1 METIRTNAVIFAC
14 AVAASKDWKGLFSSS
29 DGNMIFTYNAQSS
42 GGEAVQPQSGDAA
55 FAGYV
60 LH

>member
-29 DGNMIFTYNAQSS
+29 DGNMIFTYNVCVT
-42 GGEAVQPQSGDAA
+42 GGKKRSFLASRARTC
-55 FAGYV
+55 
-60 LH
+60 